1 MKRKILI
8 GVLLS
13 ISLMPTAFAKENYF
27 VNDNGVSFSKKEYDF
42 FGKMYWDGYQ
52 EFVSQDEYFQI
63 KDMDLFDKEIKK
75 ETTYTDSC
83 VTYDSSVTSNL
94 RTLKITKACSSSCY
108 STMVTDW
115 NETPFIK
122 SYDVMGARLNGPS
135 LLNVNNL
142 IVTGDNYYQSYN
154 NPKKFTNGF
163 GYSFLLPSI
172 SNIRVTTSFITS
184 LNGTLYGSYQHAMS
198 NTNSAVSNQ
207 YTIGVGGYGNV
218 FQFTGTARNV
228 YDNAPGV
235 DINL

>member
-27 VNDNGVSFSKKEYDF
+27 VNDNGVSFSKKEYEKPLNTKVTSRED
-42 FGKMYWDGYQ
+42 
-52 EFVSQDEYFQI
+52 I
-63 KDMDLFDKEIKK
+63 DLFDKEIKK